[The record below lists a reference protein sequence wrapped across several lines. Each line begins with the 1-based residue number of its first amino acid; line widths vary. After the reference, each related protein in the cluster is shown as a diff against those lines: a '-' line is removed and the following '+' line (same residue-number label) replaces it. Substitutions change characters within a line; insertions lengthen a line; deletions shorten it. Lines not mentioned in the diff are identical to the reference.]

1 MTAPPQGA
9 KLQALR
15 NPHYLQSSATL
26 LLFFMSWGVWW
37 SFFQIWLTNG
47 ESGLGLAGAQV
58 GWIYSVNSV
67 VTLVFMLIYGTMQD
81 RLGTR
86 RTLAICAAIIQAL
99 IGPFV
104 MWIYRPLL
112 EHAFALGVIIGS
124 VVLSAGF
131 LAAAGLLE
139 ALSERLSRRHNFE
152 YGQARMWGSFGY
164 AVVALGAGFLFNI
177 NPMLNFWAGSAFGV
191 AALLVLVAWRT
202 PTSAGS
208 SPAGA
213 AAGPATND
221 AAPVTDEQSTPGLR
235 DMVALLKMRNLWLII
250 ILVFFT
256 WTFYTVFDQ
265 QMFPDFYTSLFESRH
280 RGQEVYGMLN
290 SAQVFLEA
298 AMMGLV
304 PLLMRRIGVRNTLLL
319 GVAVMFL
326 RIGGCAIFSTPVAI
340 SCVKMFH
347 ALEVPLCILPVFRY
361 FTLHFNP
368 KLSATLYMVGFQ
380 IASQLGVALLSPV
393 LGHVRDGI
401 GYQPTF
407 VLISLI
413 VAAAG
418 VYGFF
423 AVKKDDQDVEGDPFV
438 REGKSHATTTKE
450 A

>member
-1 MTAPPQGA
+1 
-9 KLQALR
+9 
-15 NPHYLQSSATL
+15 
-26 LLFFMSWGVWW
+26 
-37 SFFQIWLTNG
+37 
-47 ESGLGLAGAQV
+47 
-58 GWIYSVNSV
+58 
-67 VTLVFMLIYGTMQD
+67 
-81 RLGTR
+81 
-86 RTLAICAAIIQAL
+86 
-99 IGPFV
+99 
-104 MWIYRPLL
+104 
-112 EHAFALGVIIGS
+112 
-124 VVLSAGF
+124 
-131 LAAAGLLE
+131 
-139 ALSERLSRRHNFE
+139 
-152 YGQARMWGSFGY
+152 
-164 AVVALGAGFLFNI
+164 
-177 NPMLNFWAGSAFGV
+177 
-191 AALLVLVAWRT
+191 
-202 PTSAGS
+202 
-208 SPAGA
+208 
-213 AAGPATND
+213 
-221 AAPVTDEQSTPGLR
+221 
-235 DMVALLKMRNLWLII
+235 
-250 ILVFFT
+250 
-256 WTFYTVFDQ
+256 
-265 QMFPDFYTSLFESRH
+265 
-280 RGQEVYGMLN
+280 
-290 SAQVFLEA
+290 
-298 AMMGLV
+298 MMGLV